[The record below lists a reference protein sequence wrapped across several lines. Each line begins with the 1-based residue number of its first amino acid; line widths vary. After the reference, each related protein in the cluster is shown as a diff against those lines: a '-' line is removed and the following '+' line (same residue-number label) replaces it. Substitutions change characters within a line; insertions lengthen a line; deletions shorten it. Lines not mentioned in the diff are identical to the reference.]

1 MEETSDDENYYENF
15 RALSET
21 WDCETSDTDGE
32 DTVSIPNE
40 EEENEQSKRKREE
53 DFGNIDESPTKKVSL
68 QEQTNKE
75 SESLTTEKVLAGLKM
90 EEKVLQEVKNDE
102 ESLQQR
108 RVRFC

>member
-1 MEETSDDENYYENF
+1 MEEKSDDENYYENF

-21 WDCETSDTDGE
+21 WDCETSDTDEE
-32 DTVSIPNE
+32 DSISISNE

-75 SESLTTEKVLAGLKM
+75 SESLTTEKVPVELKI
-90 EEKVLQEVKNDE
+90 EE
-102 ESLQQR
+102 
-108 RVRFC
+108 

>member
-1 MEETSDDENYYENF
+1 MEEKSDDENYYENF

-32 DTVSIPNE
+32 DTISIPNE

-53 DFGNIDESPTKKVSL
+53 DSVNIDESPTKKVSL
-68 QEQTNKE
+68 QEQTIKE
-75 SESLTTEKVLAGLKM
+75 SESLTTEKMPVELKM
-90 EEKVLQEVKNDE
+90 EEKVLQEVKIDK